1 METKGNVTKKRVGK
15 ALDYLS
21 HEIKSSTEDY
31 TLVADIVLL
40 LSREEYMSATRAID
54 ILDDVKKIIPCIS
67 ELKLL

>member
-40 LSREEYMSATRAID
+40 LLGRSTCLQPGQLTYWMM
-54 ILDDVKKIIPCIS
+54 
-67 ELKLL
+67 